1 MRKLVSVVI
10 ISILFS
16 LVAVSPA
23 SASYNKKPKPGPTF
37 LNWKMDPKLNWEV
50 DPKLNWKADPKLN
63 WKADPKLNWKADP
76 QLNPMGT
83 PCDLGIGRNCPKK
96 W

>member
-1 MRKLVSVVI
+1 MRKLILVVI
-10 ISILFS
+10 SSILFS
-16 LVAVSPA
+16 LIAVAPA
-23 SASYNKKPKPGPTF
+23 SASYHKKPKPGPTF

-50 DPKLNWKADPKLN
+50 DPRLNWKADPR
-63 WKADPKLNWKADP
+63 LNWKADP

>member
-10 ISILFS
+10 SSILFS
-16 LVAVSPA
+16 LVAVSPT
-23 SASYNKKPKPGPTF
+23 SASYHKKPKPGPTF

-50 DPKLNWKADPKLN
+50 DPKLNWKADP
-63 WKADPKLNWKADP
+63 

>member
-1 MRKLVSVVI
+1 MRKIILVVI
-10 ISILFS
+10 SSTLFS
-16 LVAVSPA
+16 LIAVAPA
-23 SASYNKKPKPGPTF
+23 SASYDKKSKPGPTF

-50 DPKLNWKADPKLN
+50 DPR
-63 WKADPKLNWKADP
+63 LNWKADP

>member
-1 MRKLVSVVI
+1 MRKIILVVI
-10 ISILFS
+10 SSTLFS
-16 LVAVSPA
+16 LIAVAPA
-23 SASYNKKPKPGPTF
+23 SASYHKKSKPGPTF

-50 DPKLNWKADPKLN
+50 DPR
-63 WKADPKLNWKADP
+63 LNWKADP